1 MKVEKG
7 IMVPL
12 GYGKF
17 FRSEKIVGLEPV
29 EEGRG
34 PGRCTKVYVEALS
47 TSVIASRSEG
57 AILGDMVKQPKE
69 VTKTREQYLL
79 LSDILD
85 TITDIDPLLRSIVR
99 DQGKWDLDKL
109 EDQIR
114 DVLSEDEDES

>member
-29 EEGRG
+29 EAGRG
-34 PGRCTKVYVEALS
+34 PGHRTRVYVEALS
-47 TSVIASRSEG
+47 TPVIASRSEG
-57 AILGDMVKQPKE
+57 AILGDLVKLPKE
-69 VTKTREQYLL
+69 VTKIREQYLL

-85 TITDIDPLLRSIVR
+85 TITDIDPLLRSIIR

-114 DVLSEDEDES
+114 EVLSEEEEE

>member
-34 PGRCTKVYVEALS
+34 PGHRTRVYVEALS
-47 TSVIASRSEG
+47 TPVIASRSEG
-57 AILGDMVKQPKE
+57 AILGDLVKLPKE
-69 VTKTREQYLL
+69 VTKIREQYLL

-85 TITDIDPLLRSIVR
+85 TITDIDPLLRSIIR

-114 DVLSEDEDES
+114 EVLSEEEEE

>member
-17 FRSEKIVGLEPV
+17 FRSEKIMGLEPV

-34 PGRCTKVYVEALS
+34 PGRRTKVYVETLIAP
-47 TSVIASRSEG
+47 VIASRSEG
-57 AILGDMVKQPKE
+57 AILSDLVKLPKE

-85 TITDIDPLLRSIVR
+85 TITEIDPLLRSIIR

-114 DVLSEDEDES
+114 EVLTDDAEE

>member
-1 MKVEKG
+1 MKVEQG

-34 PGRCTKVYVEALS
+34 PGHRTKVYVEALS
-47 TSVIASRSEG
+47 APVIASRSEG
-57 AILGDMVKQPKE
+57 AILSDLVKQPKE

-114 DVLSEDEDES
+114 EVLSDEEEE

>member
-34 PGRCTKVYVEALS
+34 PGHRTKVYIEALS
-47 TSVIASRSEG
+47 TPVIASRSEG
-57 AILGDMVKQPKE
+57 AILGDLVKLPKE
-69 VTKTREQYLL
+69 VTKIREQYLL

-85 TITDIDPLLRSIVR
+85 TITDIDPLLRSIIR

-109 EDQIR
+109 EDHIR
-114 DVLSEDEDES
+114 EVLSEDEET

>member
-1 MKVEKG
+1 MTVEKG

-34 PGRCTKVYVEALS
+34 PGRRTKVYVEALS
-47 TSVIASRSEG
+47 APVFASRSEG
-57 AILGDMVKQPKE
+57 AILGDMVRLPKE

-85 TITDIDPLLRSIVR
+85 TITDIDPLLRSIIR

-109 EDQIR
+109 EEQIR
-114 DVLSEDEDES
+114 EVLGDEEEE

>member
-34 PGRCTKVYVEALS
+34 PGHRTKVYVEALNAP
-47 TSVIASRSEG
+47 VIASRSEG
-57 AILGDMVKQPKE
+57 AILGDLVKLPKE

-114 DVLSEDEDES
+114 EVLSDEEEA

>member
-1 MKVEKG
+1 MKVAKG

-17 FRSEKIVGLEPV
+17 FRSEKIVGLERV

-34 PGRCTKVYVEALS
+34 PRHRTRVYVEALS
-47 TSVIASRSEG
+47 APVIASRSEG
-57 AILGDMVKQPKE
+57 AILGDLVQLPKE

-85 TITDIDPLLRSIVR
+85 TITEIDPLLRSIIR

-109 EDQIR
+109 EDQISET
-114 DVLSEDEDES
+114 LSDEEEE

>member
-1 MKVEKG
+1 MRVEKG

-34 PGRCTKVYVEALS
+34 PGRRTTVYIEALN
-47 TSVIASRSEG
+47 TPIIASRSEG
-57 AILGDMVKQPKE
+57 AILSDLVKMPKE
-69 VTKTREQYLL
+69 VTKTKEQYLL

-85 TITDIDPLLRSIVR
+85 TVTEIDPLLRSIVR

-109 EDQIR
+109 EERIR
-114 DVLSEDEDES
+114 ETLQDNEEE

>member
-7 IMVPL
+7 MMVPL

-17 FRSEKIVGLEPV
+17 FRSEKMMGLEPV

-34 PGRCTKVYVEALS
+34 PGNRTKVYIEAIP
-47 TSVIASRSEG
+47 TPIMASRSEG
-57 AILGDMVKQPKE
+57 AILGDLIKMPKE
-69 VTKTREQYLL
+69 VTKSREQYLL

-85 TITDIDPLLRSIVR
+85 TINDINPLLRSIIR

-114 DVLSEDEDES
+114 EVLSTAEDE

>member
-34 PGRCTKVYVEALS
+34 PGHRTRVYVEALS
-47 TSVIASRSEG
+47 TPVIASRSEG
-57 AILGDMVKQPKE
+57 AILGDLVKLPKE
-69 VTKTREQYLL
+69 VTKIREQYLL

-85 TITDIDPLLRSIVR
+85 TITDIDPLLRSIIR

-114 DVLSEDEDES
+114 EVLSEEEEV

>member
-1 MKVEKG
+1 MKVEQG

-34 PGRCTKVYVEALS
+34 PGHRTKVYVEALS
-47 TSVIASRSEG
+47 APVIASRSEG
-57 AILGDMVKQPKE
+57 AILSDLVKLPKE

-114 DVLSEDEDES
+114 EVLSDEEEA

>member
-1 MKVEKG
+1 MKVAKG
-7 IMVPL
+7 LMVPL

-34 PGRCTKVYVEALS
+34 PRCRTRVYIEALP
-47 TSVIASRSEG
+47 TPVIASRSEG
-57 AILGDMVKQPKE
+57 AILGDLVKLPKE
-69 VTKTREQYLL
+69 ITKTREQYLL

-85 TITDIDPLLRSIVR
+85 TIREVNPLLRSIIR

-114 DVLSEDEDES
+114 EVLSEDGEE

>member
-1 MKVEKG
+1 MKVAKG

-17 FRSEKIVGLEPV
+17 FRSEKIVGLEPI

-34 PGRCTKVYVEALS
+34 PGQRTRVYVEALN
-47 TSVIASRSEG
+47 TPVIASRSEG
-57 AILGDMVKQPKE
+57 AILGDLAQLPRE
-69 VTKTREQYLL
+69 VTRSREHSLL

-85 TITDIDPLLRSIVR
+85 TITEIDPLLRSIIR

-109 EDQIR
+109 EERIR
-114 DVLSEDEDES
+114 ETLREEDTE

>member
-34 PGRCTKVYVEALS
+34 PGHRTKVYVEALNAP
-47 TSVIASRSEG
+47 VMASRSEG
-57 AILGDMVKQPKE
+57 AILGDLVKLPKE

-85 TITDIDPLLRSIVR
+85 TITEIIRCYAQLFAIRASGIWISWRIESGRS
-99 DQGKWDLDKL
+99 
-109 EDQIR
+109 
-114 DVLSEDEDES
+114 

>member
-17 FRSEKIVGLEPV
+17 FRSEKLVGLEPV

-34 PGRCTKVYVEALS
+34 PGRRTKVYVEALS
-47 TSVIASRSEG
+47 APVIASRSEN
-57 AILGDMVKQPKE
+57 AILSDLVKQPKE

-85 TITDIDPLLRSIVR
+85 TITDIDPLLRSIIR

-114 DVLSEDEDES
+114 EVLSDEQEE

>member
-1 MKVEKG
+1 MKVGKG

-34 PGRCTKVYVEALS
+34 PGHRTKVYIEALN
-47 TSVIASRSEG
+47 TPIMASRSEG
-57 AILGDMVKQPKE
+57 GILGDLVKMPKE
-69 VTKTREQYLL
+69 ITKTREQYLL

-85 TITDIDPLLRSIVR
+85 TITDIDPLLRSIIR

-109 EDQIR
+109 EDRIR
-114 DVLSEDEDES
+114 EVVSDEAE

>member
-34 PGRCTKVYVEALS
+34 PGRRTKVYVEALHEP
-47 TSVIASRSEG
+47 VIASRSEG
-57 AILGDMVKQPKE
+57 AILGDLVMQPKE
-69 VTKTREQYLL
+69 ITKTREQYLL
-79 LSDILD
+79 LSDILE
-85 TITDIDPLLRSIVR
+85 TITEIDPLLRSIIR

-109 EDQIR
+109 EDQIQEVLR
-114 DVLSEDEDES
+114 DEEEA